1 VEDLECERLEEHKA
15 VYMVL
20 FSALLLIG
28 AHGKVQIKNA
38 GDIVI

>member
-1 VEDLECERLEEHKA
+1 
-15 VYMVL
+15 MVL